1 MSTANKEA
9 HSSSDLPVRQGALS
23 AEEIRAECP
32 QFRILII
39 GKANA
44 GKTTILRKV
53 CNAKP
58 DAKPIVYDAEG
69 KEVQTKVR
77 LGNLA
82 VLTKLTKNGHH
93 DSLGCS
99 RCLRF
104 LDETKD
110 VLQMSSTLLL
120 RSSKPKPLYIY
131 F

>member
-1 MSTANKEA
+1 MSTTNKEA
-9 HSSSDLPVRQGALS
+9 QSSSDLPARQGALS

-69 KEVQTKVR
+69 KEVRYDADENEVRQEIPNKVR

-82 VLTKLTKNGHH
+82 VLAKTNHKDLG
-93 DSLGCS
+93 SLW
-99 RCLRF
+99 
-104 LDETKD
+104 
-110 VLQMSSTLLL
+110 
-120 RSSKPKPLYIY
+120 
-131 F
+131 